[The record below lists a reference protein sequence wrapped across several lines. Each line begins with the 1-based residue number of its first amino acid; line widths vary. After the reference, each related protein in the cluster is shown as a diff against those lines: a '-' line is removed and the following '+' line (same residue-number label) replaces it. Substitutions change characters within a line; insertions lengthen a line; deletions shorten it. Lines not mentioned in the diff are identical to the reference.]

1 MMGCKKCKNYKFCME
16 RSRNYPCRE
25 YTNVKA
31 TSKPNNKGVKENV
44 INYTRKNDT
53 SKMSV

>member
-25 YTNVKA
+25 YTNAKA
-31 TSKPNNKGVKENV
+31 TSKPNSKGVEENM

-53 SKMSV
+53 SKTSV